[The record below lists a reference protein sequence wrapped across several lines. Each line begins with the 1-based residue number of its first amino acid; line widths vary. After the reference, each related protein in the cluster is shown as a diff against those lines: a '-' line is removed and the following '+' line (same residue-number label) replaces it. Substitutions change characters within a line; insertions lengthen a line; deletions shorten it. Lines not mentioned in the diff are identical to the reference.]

1 MAENTEVQVAAVL
14 KLEDRASSALSSIK
28 SGFDRVSGAAG
39 SAVGKLADFAK
50 QTAAVAIGVNIGS
63 MVSGLGGMWTE
74 MIGAAKA
81 HNTEVRHM
89 ASTLMMVSDPSR
101 SWGSLQKQAAGY
113 VHQMQ
118 LVGIETGTSHH
129 SMVEAFEDISAR
141 SSKSTDHIAKMVE
154 QAAMAGRIVPG
165 GLEAITQGFQMVE
178 MGVVRARNPIVM
190 LIKQAGLMGGTAKEI
205 AKDMTMMASEDAL
218 AKAPKHIKAI
228 AAEWGKTGQAP
239 VMAIAEKAIEIMAVK
254 AKTIPMSMGQLIT
267 SIKEQKALLLE
278 TVGVPVL
285 KGILD
290 AIRPS
295 LEQLRKYFTEHKDA
309 VEQWAKSLGDKV
321 GAWSKEAAAKMQEAF
336 NYLQTHSNEIWNA
349 LEKGASA
356 LMAVLKFMVDHK
368 EIILALAAVKVAS
381 GMPGAGLATGLG
393 GTGVRAVASSGAAF
407 GAQHMGALGAT
418 GAAAGGAALALG
430 ATAAAIGAVAW
441 AGYEAYKLYDET
453 LGVIDRT
460 TASHIK
466 ELEADNAALDKNIA
480 AMSQHAAFI
489 ETQASYAVTE
499 SMSTGRGAGG
509 NIPVPEIGFGDV
521 LANSLDREKMLVQSD
536 TQAAMAD
543 MASQYSA
550 MFNAAA
556 ASGNAGLMQ
565 VALST
570 LTNSN
575 ALQYS
580 LFMSGESIT
589 GGFDALIAALKAA
602 GPEFEQAANN
612 LAKLVGKGKGGVP
625 PPHRGPLIGGGNTF
639 NIKQDF
645 RDQDP
650 DRIAI
655 VFQRDLLKAAL
666 TPTQSRVGNLG

>member
-101 SWGSLQKQAAGY
+101 SWGSLQKQAEGY

-118 LVGIETGTSHH
+118 MVGIETGTSHH

-141 SSKSTDHIAKMVE
+141 SSKSTDHITKMVE

-239 VMAIAEKAIEIMAVK
+239 VTAMAEKAIEIMAAK

-336 NYLQTHSNEIWNA
+336 NYLQTHSNEIWSA
-349 LEKGASA
+349 LEKGSAA
-356 LMAVLKFMVDHK
+356 LMSVLQFMVAHK
-368 EIILALAAVKVAS
+368 EIILALAAAKAAS
-381 GMPGAGLATGLG
+381 GVPGVGAAAQGAGFVVKAI
-393 GTGVRAVASSGAAF
+393 ASAGAAGAPIF
-407 GAQHMGALGAT
+407 GMAASAGAMGAAVALGAAT
-418 GAAAGGAALALG
+418 LAIAAVGTAAYNAYLLWDETVGVANRGLEAQLALNKKEE
-430 ATAAAIGAVAW
+430 AVV
-441 AGYEAYKLYDET
+441 DQQ
-453 LGVIDRT
+453 I
-460 TASHIK
+460 
-466 ELEADNAALDKNIA
+466 ALQGKRAEFIA
-480 AMSQHAAFI
+480 A
-489 ETQASYAVTE
+489 QASYANTE

-612 LAKLVGKGKGGVP
+612 LAELVGKGKGGVP